1 MVTHQQKI
9 AVVILNWNG
18 KKHLAQFLPSVI
30 KFTPSYIAIIVAD
43 NGSTDDSV
51 TFIKEKFPQVLI
63 TKNENNGGFAKGYND
78 ALKQINADIYI
89 LLNSDVEVSENWI
102 NPLIERL
109 NSSDKIAACQP
120 KILSYIEKSKFEHA
134 GAAGGFIDK
143 FGFAFCRGRI
153 FDFNETDNHQYN
165 QSTEIFWATGACLA
179 IKADLFHQL
188 NGFDE
193 DFFAHMEEID
203 LCWRLKNKDY
213 QIWYEANSTV
223 FHLGGGTLN
232 YNSPQKIFLNFRNNL
247 FLITKNKASK
257 FIFLDLFIRLV
268 LDGIAGVFFLIN
280 GNFNGIVAVLKA
292 HFAFYASFNKMLQKR
307 KQLTQ
312 KDNLSG
318 IYNKSIVWNY
328 FIKRKKKFS
337 ELNF

>member
-1 MVTHQQKI
+1 MGNSPQKI

-18 KKHLAQFLPSVI
+18 KKHLQHFLPSVV
-30 KFTPSYIAIIVAD
+30 KNTPSYIDIVVAD
-43 NGSTDDSV
+43 NGSTDDSIAFV
-51 TFIKEKFPQVLI
+51 KTNYPNIIITQNEK
-63 TKNENNGGFAKGYND
+63 NGGFAKGYND
-78 ALKQINADIYI
+78 ALKQIKADIYI

-153 FDFNETDNHQYN
+153 FDFNETDNLQYN
-165 QSTEIFWATGACLA
+165 QSSEIFWATGACLA
-179 IKADLFHQL
+179 IKADLYHQL

-203 LCWRLKNKDY
+203 LCWRLKNKGY
-213 QIWYEANSTV
+213 QIWYEANSSV

-268 LDGIAGVFFLIN
+268 LDGIAGIFFLVN
-280 GNFNGIVAVLKA
+280 GNFNGIIAVLKA
-292 HFAFYASFNKMLQKR
+292 HFAFYASLNKMLYKR
-307 KQLTQ
+307 KQLMQ

-318 IYNKSIVWNY
+318 IYPKSIVWSY
-328 FIKRKKKFS
+328 FVKKKKKFS
-337 ELNF
+337 ELGL

>member
-1 MVTHQQKI
+1 MGNSPQKI

-18 KKHLAQFLPSVI
+18 KKHLQHFLPSVV
-30 KFTPSYIAIIVAD
+30 KNTPSYIDIVVAD
-43 NGSTDDSV
+43 NGSTDDSIAFV
-51 TFIKEKFPQVLI
+51 KTNYPNIIITQNEK
-63 TKNENNGGFAKGYND
+63 NGGFAKGYND
-78 ALKQINADIYI
+78 ALKQIKADIYI

-153 FDFNETDNHQYN
+153 FDFNETDNLQYN
-165 QSTEIFWATGACLA
+165 QSSEIFWATGACLA
-179 IKADLFHQL
+179 IKADLYHQL

-203 LCWRLKNKDY
+203 LCWRLKNKGY
-213 QIWYEANSTV
+213 QIWYEANSSV

-268 LDGIAGVFFLIN
+268 LDGIAGIFFLVN
-280 GNFNGIVAVLKA
+280 GNFNGIIAVLKA
-292 HFAFYASFNKMLQKR
+292 HFAFYASLNKMLHKR
-307 KQLTQ
+307 KQLMQ
-312 KDNLSG
+312 KDTLSG
-318 IYNKSIVWNY
+318 IYPKSIVWSY
-328 FIKRKKKFS
+328 FVKKKKKFS
-337 ELNF
+337 ELGL

>member
-1 MVTHQQKI
+1 LGAPQQKI

-18 KKHLAQFLPSVI
+18 KKHLQHFLTSVV
-30 KFTPSYIAIIVAD
+30 KNTPSHIDIVVAD

-51 TFIKEKFPQVLI
+51 SFVKTNYPNIIITQNEK
-63 TKNENNGGFAKGYND
+63 NGGFAKGYND

-153 FDFNETDNHQYN
+153 FDFNETDNLQYN

-179 IKADLFHQL
+179 IKADLYHKL
-188 NGFDE
+188 TGFDE

-203 LCWRLKNKDY
+203 LCWRLKNKGY
-213 QIWYEANSTV
+213 QIWYEANSKV
-223 FHLGGGTLN
+223 YHLGGGTLN
-232 YNSPQKIFLNFRNNL
+232 YDSPQKIFLNFRNNL

-280 GNFNGIVAVLKA
+280 GNVKGIVAVLKA
-292 HFAFYASFNKMLQKR
+292 HFAFYASLNKMLQKR

-318 IYNKSIVWNY
+318 IYTKSIVWNY
-328 FIKRKKKFS
+328 FVKKKKKFS
-337 ELNF
+337 ELEF